1 MTFAFW
7 ALVIG
12 VLLIVMVLSGT
23 LLKRLPLSAAMLYL
37 VAGIG
42 LGPAGGAVLTLD
54 PLGDSALLERVT
66 EVAVLIS
73 LFSVGLKLSLPL
85 SNPHWL
91 LPFRLAFVSMTLT
104 VALIATV
111 GVLGL
116 GLPLGAAVLLGAIL
130 APTDP
135 VLATNVQV
143 ESSLDRDRLRFSLTG
158 EGGLNDGTAF
168 PFVMLGLGLLD
179 LHDLGA
185 WGWRWVAVDLLW
197 ATIGG
202 LLIGGAVGALIG
214 RLVVYL
220 RSQHQESVGLDEF
233 LTLGLI
239 AIAYGAAVLAHAYG
253 FLAVLAAGLMLQRVK
268 QKPLESQPSSVRQS
282 AGPGEG
288 VHGDHES
295 ESAHAQADMMVAV
308 SGFTGQM
315 ERISELAVVLAVGA
329 MLPLILL
336 PAAAVGLLIL
346 LFLMIRPA
354 SVWVG
359 LLGAPVS
366 KIQRAMIGW
375 FGIRGIGSI
384 YYLMFAVH
392 QGLPVPLA
400 EQIVAITLAAV
411 AASILMHGIS
421 VQPVMRHYRKRKGHP
436 DT

>member
-7 ALVIG
+7 ALAIG
-12 VLLIVMVLSGT
+12 ALLIVMVLSGT
-23 LLKRLPLSAAMLYL
+23 LLKRLPLTAAMLYL
-37 VAGIG
+37 AAGIS

-54 PLGDSALLERVT
+54 PLGDSALLERVS

-73 LFSVGLKLSLPL
+73 LFSVGLKLGLPL

-91 LPFRLAFVSMTLT
+91 LPLRLAFVSVTLT

-168 PFVMLGLGLLD
+168 PFVMLGLGLLG

-202 LLIGGAVGALIG
+202 LVIGGAVGTLIG

-220 RSQHQESVGLDEF
+220 RSQHQESFGLDEF
-233 LTLGLI
+233 LALGLI

-268 QKPLESQPSSVRQS
+268 QKPREIQLSSVRQS
-282 AGPGEG
+282 AGSGDD
-288 VHGDHES
+288 VHGDHAA
-295 ESAHAQADMMVAV
+295 ESAHARADMMGAV
-308 SGFTGQM
+308 GEFTGQM
-315 ERISELAVVLAVGA
+315 ERISELAVVLAVGT
-329 MLPLILL
+329 MLPLAPL
-336 PAAAVGLLIL
+336 PAAAAGLLVL
-346 LFLMIRPA
+346 LFLVIRPV
-354 SVWVG
+354 SVWMG

-366 KIQRAMIGW
+366 KVQRVMIGW

-384 YYLMFAVH
+384 YYLMYAVH
-392 QGLPVPLA
+392 QGLPLPLA

-411 AASILMHGIS
+411 TVSILMHGIS
-421 VQPVMRHYRKRKGHP
+421 VQPVMRLYRKRKGHP